1 MMELPKL
8 LPNSE
13 IPRKGSKP
21 KKVRIT
27 TFNEMNPLHM
37 VECISLPNFAN
48 RGFSKAILRELIEGI
63 KEMRCLKRIDLSN
76 NGISLACQEE
86 VCELFAN
93 SRLIHINLSKNNMNE
108 QLAQAFAPK
117 IQQRSESLVWLDIS
131 RNPFAQSQQ
140 AIVAVCSALK
150 NQKKLKHLGISTCT
164 LTAES
169 GSDQVTRLLEQIN
182 INSLDLIESKVSQ
195 KNIEQL
201 MTCVRSG
208 RLKQLDLKFT
218 FIVESMAMMISK
230 CQLISSSRK
239 LFFSSTWPFRK
250 RSLTPC
256 RNQNYSCCRA
266 KHFSY

>member
-13 IPRKGSKP
+13 ILRKGSKL
-21 KKVRIT
+21 KKIRIT

-48 RGFSKAILRELIEGI
+48 RGFSKAVLRELIEGI

-108 QLAQAFAPK
+108 QLAQAFASK

-150 NQKKLKHLGISTCT
+150 NQKKLKHLGISTCA
-164 LTAES
+164 LNPAES

-182 INSLDLIESKVSQ
+182 IHSLDLVESKVSQ
-195 KNIEQL
+195 KSIEQL

-208 RLKQLDLKFT
+208 KLKQLDLKFT

-230 CQLISSSRK
+230 CQLISPSR
-239 LFFSSTWPFRK
+239 
-250 RSLTPC
+250 
-256 RNQNYSCCRA
+256 
-266 KHFSY
+266 